1 MEGIVAILL
10 MGGLGVRFGSELPKQ
25 FHRLSGKKVYLHTL
39 ERFLKEA
46 LFEEILLVVP
56 AAWMEDVEHDLENYS
71 QKNIRL
77 VQAGE
82 TRQDSSRRGLLACK
96 SSTRIVVIHD
106 AVRPFVNSR
115 ILKENI
121 AAAERYGAVDT
132 CIPSADTII
141 HTRDGS
147 SIETIPP
154 RAEYL
159 RGQTPQS
166 FSFPLIVRAHE
177 ETQQANASDDCSLAV
192 EFGHLVHIVAGEE
205 RNIKITTELDLFLA
219 DQLLRL
225 EQTQL
230 LPTEKSLKGM
240 RFVITGGMGGIGSTL
255 ATFLEG
261 EGALPIIV
269 SRNSPQYP
277 FDLTSSENVEK
288 AFQKIHEEHGL
299 IDGLINCMGLLKVQQ
314 FETLTAQEIEEL
326 IDVNLFGPIFCC
338 RYAQVREGGHLV
350 NIASS
355 SYSRGRK
362 DYTLYS
368 SAKAAL
374 VNFTQGLAE
383 ERPAHKVNA
392 VIPGRTNTAMR
403 HTQFPDE
410 EKESLLS
417 PEQVATTILSLL
429 KQDHLTGLA
438 IKV

>member
-1 MEGIVAILL
+1 MQGVVAILL
-10 MGGLGVRFGSELPKQ
+10 MGGSGVRFGSELPKQ

-39 ERFLKEA
+39 ERFLKEN
-46 LFEEILLVVP
+46 LFEEILLVAP
-56 AAWMEDVEHDLENYS
+56 SSWMKEVAKDLENYS
-71 QKNIRL
+71 QKNVRI
-77 VQAGE
+77 VQGGE

-96 SSTRIVVIHD
+96 NTTRVVVIHD
-106 AVRPFVNSR
+106 AVRPFVSSR

-121 AAAERYGAVDT
+121 AAAEHYGAVDT

-147 SIETIPP
+147 SIETIPS

-166 FSFPLIVRAHE
+166 FSFPLIARAHE
-177 ETQQANASDDCSLAV
+177 ETEQQNASDDCSLAV
-192 EFGHLVHIVAGEE
+192 ELGHLVHIVPGEE

-230 LPTEKSLKGM
+230 FPTEKSLQGQ
-240 RFVITGGMGGIGSTL
+240 RFAITGGMGGIGRAL
-255 ATFLEG
+255 ATLLES
-261 EGALPIIV
+261 EGALPLVV
-269 SRNSPQYP
+269 SRNSPQYS
-277 FDLTSSENVEK
+277 FDLTSPDNVEK
-288 AFQKIHEEHGL
+288 AFQKIHEEHGPL
-299 IDGLINCMGLLKVQQ
+299 DGLINCMGLLKVQE
-314 FETLTAQEIEEL
+314 FETLTPQEIQEL

-338 RYAQVREGGHLV
+338 RYARVREGGHLV

-362 DYTLYS
+362 DYALYS

-383 ERPAHKVNA
+383 ERPDHKVNA
-392 VIPGRTNTAMR
+392 VVPGRTHTTMR
-403 HTQFPDE
+403 RTQFPEE

-417 PEQVATTILSLL
+417 PEQVAITILSLL
-429 KQDHLTGLA
+429 KQDHLTGLI